1 MRASAKTIAML
12 IKRDFY
18 TLELVF
24 VYVCVNVWLVLKNV
38 IIGFLLFIFFIFSFY
53 YNNNN
58 KIYISWILKKGD
70 TAHFLVAVTT
80 SVGERLGCCC
90 SQWIP

>member
-38 IIGFLLFIFFIFSFY
+38 IIGFLFFSFFY
-53 YNNNN
+53 FQ
-58 KIYISWILKKGD
+58 
-70 TAHFLVAVTT
+70 FL
-80 SVGERLGCCC
+80 
-90 SQWIP
+90 